1 MVGGVGE
8 SVGALLGATVSW
20 HVLGDLGAPQPATH
34 TYCGAHWHSQSPFTM
49 AQMPPGFVSQLCWS
63 PLQVTKVG
71 AAVGVG
77 EEQGVE
83 RARFLEKAG
92 ADVIVIDT
100 AHGHSKNVGETLK
113 TIKKKV

>member
-71 AAVGVG
+71 AAVGVELG
-77 EEQGVE
+77 ALLGTLVG
-83 RARFLEKAG
+83 ARVKLQH
-92 ADVIVIDT
+92 T
-100 AHGHSKNVGETLK
+100 A
-113 TIKKKV
+113 